1 MRMRHDSLRRAAGI
15 VLAALVVL
23 AAWSPPFRS
32 LVDCPSELRLVVGEE
47 ERVYLLG
54 LPLSAVITGDADGVL
69 HINGEAP
76 SAGRWLVDLGRPLE
90 LSPLAEGRCRLD
102 LSLLGILPVKRITVQ
117 VVPRVRVVPG
127 GQSIGIVLR
136 TKGVAVVG
144 HAPVKTPDE
153 GPVYPAREAG
163 VQVGDVIL
171 RVDGQEVKSN
181 EHIVFLVNRCARE
194 GRPVP
199 LELSRDGRTVRLEVT
214 PRYSAEDGFYQIGLY
229 VRDGAAGVGTLT
241 FYDPETRIFMALG
254 HVITDAATNRP
265 LELGDGRIVKAS
277 VVRVRPGRRG
287 EPGEKE
293 GTFVDGE
300 DVIGVITGNTDYG
313 IVGRLTVGPL
323 PGGGRAVPVALAR
336 EVRTGPAEILTVVD
350 GHTVERFQV
359 EITDVQALQTR
370 PGPKGITVRITD
382 PRLIRETGGIVQ
394 GMSGSPILQ
403 DGRLVGA
410 VTHVFINDPTRGYGV
425 FAEWMVREAGL
436 LPASSGVRDGSQ
448 PALSCSVGVTGL
460 MKGGYSC
467 QL

>member
-47 ERVYLLG
+47 ERVHLLG

-293 GTFVDGE
+293 GTFVDDE
-300 DVIGVITGNTDYG
+300 DVIGVITGN
-313 IVGRLTVGPL
+313 
-323 PGGGRAVPVALAR
+323 
-336 EVRTGPAEILTVVD
+336 
-350 GHTVERFQV
+350 
-359 EITDVQALQTR
+359 
-370 PGPKGITVRITD
+370 
-382 PRLIRETGGIVQ
+382 
-394 GMSGSPILQ
+394 
-403 DGRLVGA
+403 
-410 VTHVFINDPTRGYGV
+410 
-425 FAEWMVREAGL
+425 
-436 LPASSGVRDGSQ
+436 
-448 PALSCSVGVTGL
+448 
-460 MKGGYSC
+460 
-467 QL
+467 